1 MNCAVHLYSKVGVF
15 YYVLLLPLFVLL
27 KLLAHN
33 LRDVVS

>member
-1 MNCAVHLYSKVGVF
+1 MNFAVHIYSKVGVF
-15 YYVLLLPLFVLL
+15 YCILLLPLSALL

>member
-15 YYVLLLPLFVLL
+15 YYVLLPLFVLL